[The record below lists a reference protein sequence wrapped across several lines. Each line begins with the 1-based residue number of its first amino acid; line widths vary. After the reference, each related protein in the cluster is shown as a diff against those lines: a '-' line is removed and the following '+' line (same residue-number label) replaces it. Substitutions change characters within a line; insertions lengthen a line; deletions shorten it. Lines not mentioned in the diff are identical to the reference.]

1 MDIFR
6 EEIKA
11 KLSRLTYEAKA
22 LFAVITSEML
32 HPNYAAFKER
42 NNWGDDNVLQ
52 DAISQI
58 YYYIINSSL
67 VSIAELEDIETRIE
81 FITPD
86 TEDFTDVVTSF
97 ALDACTALMAT
108 IRFIVDKDVNR
119 VLEVSDYAIDT
130 VYAFIQLKENYD
142 AFDPSSDIQTEHDS
156 FMLQEKQ
163 RQISLISSLSESVKI
178 TDHVINRLK
187 GNSPIIDLSLLTQ

>member
-1 MDIFR
+1 L
-6 EEIKA
+6 
-11 KLSRLTYEAKA
+11 KLGLN
-22 LFAVITSEML
+22 LL
-32 HPNYAAFKER
+32 
-42 NNWGDDNVLQ
+42 L
-52 DAISQI
+52 
-58 YYYIINSSL
+58 
-67 VSIAELEDIETRIE
+67 
-81 FITPD
+81 PD